1 MCILTILSTLRN
13 TYRRVNFERG
23 RRINEQKG
31 TNVKH
36 SFQNVYIYIYIY
48 IYIYTYIQ
56 TNIDREVQITIKD
69 ST

>member
-48 IYIYTYIQ
+48 TYIH
-56 TNIDREVQITIKD
+56 TNIYREVQSTSKD
-69 ST
+69 SA